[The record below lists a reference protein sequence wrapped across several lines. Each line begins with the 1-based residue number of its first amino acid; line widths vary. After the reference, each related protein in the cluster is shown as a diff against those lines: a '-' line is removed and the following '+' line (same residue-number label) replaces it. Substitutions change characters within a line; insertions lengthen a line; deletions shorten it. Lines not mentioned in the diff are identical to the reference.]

1 MSEFNMPEGA
11 HDKQHE
17 TGTWDDECEAMTEAE
32 QEEHERNFGSDGP
45 PVHHCTDC
53 HELIGAQHSP
63 SCHRQGLVTEA
74 SVYVAQVSSKAEG
87 SNSTDLS
94 SEVKSTAGPWSVGET
109 TTQWSRCETKIHA
122 GKGPNRGN
130 AFCIVSGGGPS
141 AIHSDAASVEANARL
156 IASAPELRGLLEE
169 VTGVIVAGYT
179 ALFPNFAFV
188 DPPSAVERMT
198 MEILNLRGRVEDDG
212 EEREALAKAFDGIIG
227 SELVARRE
235 RQDAQWGG
243 PQHDDE
249 HDRRDWP
256 TYMEKFM
263 LRADADAEAGLFE
276 SYESN
281 MVDIAALAI
290 AAILSSRRKRQCPTW
305 EAKETEHGR

>member
-1 MSEFNMPEGA
+1 MEEFNMPEGA
-11 HDKQHE
+11 HDNQHE
-17 TGTWDDECEAMTEAE
+17 TGHIEDRPECQTCKDSPTPGWM
-32 QEEHERNFGSDGP
+32 QMPGHDGDP
-45 PVHHCTDC
+45 CPDC
-53 HELIGAQHSP
+53 NYGGP
-63 SCHRQGLVTEA
+63 T
-74 SVYVAQVSSKAEG
+74 K
-87 SNSTDLS
+87 
-94 SEVKSTAGPWSVGET
+94 VKSTLGPWSVGET

-156 IASAPELRGLLEE
+156 IASAPELRRLLEE

-212 EEREALAKAFDGIIG
+212 EERESLAKAFDGIIG

-235 RQDAQWGG
+235 RQDTQWGG
-243 PQHDDE
+243 AQHDDG

-256 TYMEKFM
+256 TYIEKFI
-263 LRADADAEAGLFE
+263 LRADADAEYGLFE

-290 AAILSSRRKRQCPTW
+290 AAILSSRRKRQCQPAPDMAALRSLNPRQ
-305 EAKETEHGR
+305 EAAIADYVAHMENLENEDV